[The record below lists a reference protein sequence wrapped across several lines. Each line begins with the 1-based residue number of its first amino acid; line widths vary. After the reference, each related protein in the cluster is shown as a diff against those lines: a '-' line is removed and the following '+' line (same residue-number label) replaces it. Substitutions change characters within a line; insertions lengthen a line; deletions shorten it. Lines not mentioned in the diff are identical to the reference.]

1 MKKEVK
7 IGITAIVAIIL
18 FYIGINFLKGVNVF
32 TTTNTYYV
40 KFENAGG
47 LTPSAS
53 VLANGYAVGIVR
65 EINYNYSDNQSV
77 VVSIELDKAMHVP
90 EGTTAELETSLMGSV
105 TLHLLPGKNPVKY
118 LERGDTISG
127 RQHFGAMERA
137 AEMLPQVEQMLPK
150 VDSIMGN
157 LNRLTG
163 DSAMLALVKNLA
175 VISENL
181 AQTTSRVDH
190 LMGKEIPVLL
200 SNMNALTGN
209 LNKVAGDIAKGN
221 LDSTMT
227 VLHATMQNAETLTS
241 RLNALTSTLNS
252 SVTSTDNSLGLL
264 LNDRS
269 IYDGLNHT
277 IHSADSLLIDIKSN
291 PHRYI
296 HFSVFGK
303 KQK

>member
-277 IHSADSLLIDIKSN
+277 IHSADSLLIDIKAN
-291 PHRYI
+291 PKRYI

-303 KQK
+303 KK

>member
-105 TLHLLPGKNPVKY
+105 TLHLLPGKNPVKH

-150 VDSIMGN
+150 VDSIMDN

-227 VLHATMQNAETLTS
+227 VLHATMQNAETLTQ
-241 RLNALTSTLNS
+241 RLNELTTTLNS

-277 IHSADSLLIDIKSN
+277 IHSADSLLIDIKAN
-291 PHRYI
+291 PQRYI

-303 KQK
+303 KK

>member
-7 IGITAIVAIIL
+7 IGLTAIVAIVL

-32 TTTNTYYV
+32 TTTNSYYV
-40 KFENAGG
+40 KFDNAGG

-65 EINYNYSDNQSV
+65 EINYNYSDNQTV
-77 VVSIELDKAMHVP
+77 VVAIELDKAMHVP

-118 LERGDTISG
+118 LERGDTIVG

-181 AQTTSRVDH
+181 AQTTTRMDQ
-190 LMGKEIPVLL
+190 LMGKEIPTILGNV
-200 SNMNALTGN
+200 NALTGN
-209 LNKVAGDIAKGN
+209 LNKVAGDIAKGH

-227 VLHATMQNAETLTS
+227 VLHATMQHADTLTQ
-241 RLNALTSTLNS
+241 RLNALTATLNT

-269 IYDGLNHT
+269 IYDGLNRT
-277 IHSADSLLIDIKSN
+277 INSADSLLIDMKER
-291 PHRYI
+291 PGRYV

-303 KQK
+303 KK

>member
-7 IGITAIVAIIL
+7 IGLTAIVAIVL

-32 TTTNTYYV
+32 TTTNSYYV
-40 KFENAGG
+40 KFDNAGG

-77 VVSIELDKAMHVP
+77 VVAIELDKAMHVP

-118 LERGDTISG
+118 LERGDTIIG
-127 RQHFGAMERA
+127 CQHFGAMERA

-163 DSAMLALVKNLA
+163 DAAMLDLVKNLA

-181 AQTTSRVDH
+181 AHTTTRIDH
-190 LMGKEIPVLL
+190 LMGNEIPTLIGNV
-200 SNMNALTGN
+200 NALTGN
-209 LNKVAGDIAKGN
+209 LNKVADDIAKGN
-221 LDSTMT
+221 LDATMT
-227 VLHATMQNAETLTS
+227 ALNATMQHADTLTQ
-241 RLNALTSTLNS
+241 RLNALTATLNT

-269 IYDGLNHT
+269 IYDGLYRT
-277 IHSADSLLIDIKSN
+277 INSADSLLIDMKER
-291 PHRYI
+291 PGRYV

-303 KQK
+303 KK

>member
-7 IGITAIVAIIL
+7 IGLTAIVAIVL

-32 TTTNTYYV
+32 TTTNSYYV
-40 KFENAGG
+40 KFDNAGG

-77 VVSIELDKAMHVP
+77 VVAIELDKAMHVP

-118 LERGDTISG
+118 LERGDTIIG

-181 AQTTSRVDH
+181 AQTTTRIDH
-190 LMGKEIPVLL
+190 LMGNEIPTLIGNV
-200 SNMNALTGN
+200 NALTGN
-209 LNKVAGDIAKGN
+209 LNKVADDIAKGN
-221 LDSTMT
+221 LDATMT
-227 VLHATMQNAETLTS
+227 ALNATMQHADTLTQ
-241 RLNALTSTLNS
+241 RLNALTATLNT

-269 IYDGLNHT
+269 IYDGLYRT
-277 IHSADSLLIDIKSN
+277 INSADSLLIDMKER
-291 PHRYI
+291 PGRYV

-303 KQK
+303 KK

>member
-175 VISENL
+175 IISENL

-252 SVTSTDNSLGLL
+252 SVTSMDNSLGLL

-277 IHSADSLLIDIKSN
+277 IHSADSLLIDIKAN
-291 PHRYI
+291 PKRYI

-303 KQK
+303 KN

>member
-7 IGITAIVAIIL
+7 IGITAVVALAL
-18 FYIGINFLKGVNVF
+18 FYVGLNFLKGINVF
-32 TTTNTYYV
+32 TSTNTYYV

-47 LTPSAS
+47 LTTSAA

-65 EINYNYSDNQSV
+65 DMNYNYADNESV
-77 VVSIELDKAMHVP
+77 VVAIELDKSMHVP
-90 EGTTAELETSLMGSV
+90 EGTTAELESSLMGSV

-118 LERGDTISG
+118 LQRGDTIPG

-137 AEMLPQVEQMLPK
+137 AEMLPAVEKMLPK

-157 LNRLTG
+157 LNRITG

-181 AQTTSRVDH
+181 AQTTTRIDH
-190 LMGKEIPVLL
+190 LMGEEIPTLVC
-200 SNMNALTGN
+200 NMNALTGN

-221 LDSTMT
+221 LDSTM
-227 VLHATMQNAETLTS
+227 VALQATMQNADTLTQ
-241 RLNALTSTLNS
+241 RLNTLTATLNS
-252 SVTSTDNSLGLL
+252 SMSSTDNSLGLL

-277 IHSADSLLIDIKSN
+277 ISSADSLLIDMKAR
-291 PHRYI
+291 PGRYI

-303 KQK
+303 KQ

>member
-7 IGITAIVAIIL
+7 IGITAVVAIIL

-118 LERGDTISG
+118 LERGDTIFG

-190 LMGKEIPVLL
+190 LMSKEIPVLL

-291 PHRYI
+291 PKRYI

-303 KQK
+303 KK

>member
-7 IGITAIVAIIL
+7 IGLTAIVAIVL

-32 TTTNTYYV
+32 TTTNSYYV
-40 KFENAGG
+40 KFDNAGG

-77 VVSIELDKAMHVP
+77 VVAIELDKAMHVP

-118 LERGDTISG
+118 LERGDTIIG

-181 AQTTSRVDH
+181 AHTTTRIDH
-190 LMGKEIPVLL
+190 LMGNEIPTLIGNV
-200 SNMNALTGN
+200 NALTGN
-209 LNKVAGDIAKGN
+209 LNKVADDIAKGN
-221 LDSTMT
+221 LDATMT
-227 VLHATMQNAETLTS
+227 ALNATMQHADTLTQ
-241 RLNALTSTLNS
+241 RLNALTATLNT

-269 IYDGLNHT
+269 IYDGLYRT
-277 IHSADSLLIDIKSN
+277 INSADSLLIDIKER
-291 PHRYI
+291 PGRYV

-303 KQK
+303 KK

>member
-1 MKKEVK
+1 
-7 IGITAIVAIIL
+7 
-18 FYIGINFLKGVNVF
+18 
-32 TTTNTYYV
+32 
-40 KFENAGG
+40 
-47 LTPSAS
+47 
-53 VLANGYAVGIVR
+53 LANGYAVGIVR
-65 EINYNYSDNQSV
+65 EMHYNYADNNSV

-90 EGTTAELETSLMGSV
+90 EGTTAELESSLMGSV

-118 LERGDTISG
+118 LERGDTIMGS
-127 RQHFGAMERA
+127 QHFGAMERA
-137 AEMLPQVEQMLPK
+137 AEMLPQVETMLPK

-157 LNRLTG
+157 LNRITG
-163 DSAMLALVKNLA
+163 DSAMLTLVKNLA

-181 AQTTSRVDH
+181 AQTTTHIDH
-190 LMGKEIPVLL
+190 LMGEEIPTLL
-200 SNMNALTGN
+200 CNVNELTGN

-227 VLHATMQNAETLTS
+227 ALQATMQNADTLTQ
-241 RLNALTSTLNS
+241 RLNALTTTLNTS
-252 SVTSTDNSLGLL
+252 MTSTDNSLGLL

-277 IHSADSLLIDIKSN
+277 INSADSLLIDMKAR
-291 PHRYI
+291 PGRYI

>member
-7 IGITAIVAIIL
+7 IGLTAIVAIVL

-32 TTTNTYYV
+32 TTTNSYYV
-40 KFENAGG
+40 KFDNAGG

-77 VVSIELDKAMHVP
+77 VVAIELDKAMHVP

-118 LERGDTISG
+118 LERGDTIIG

-150 VDSIMGN
+150 VDTIMDN

-181 AQTTSRVDH
+181 AQTTTRMDQ
-190 LMGKEIPVLL
+190 LMGKEIPTILGNV
-200 SNMNALTGN
+200 NALTGN
-209 LNKVAGDIAKGN
+209 LNKVAGDIAKGH

-227 VLHATMQNAETLTS
+227 VLHATMQHADTLTQ
-241 RLNALTSTLNS
+241 RLNALTATLNT

-269 IYDGLNHT
+269 IYDGLNRT
-277 IHSADSLLIDIKSN
+277 INSADSLLIDMKER
-291 PHRYI
+291 PGRYV

-303 KQK
+303 KK

>member
-7 IGITAIVAIIL
+7 IGITAVVAIIL

-105 TLHLLPGKNPVKY
+105 TLHLLPGKNPVKH
-118 LERGDTISG
+118 LERGDTIFG

-241 RLNALTSTLNS
+241 QLNALTATLNS
-252 SVTSTDNSLGLL
+252 SVTSTDNTLGLL

-269 IYDGLNHT
+269 IYDDLNHT

-303 KQK
+303 KK

>member
-7 IGITAIVAIIL
+7 IGITAVVAIIL

-277 IHSADSLLIDIKSN
+277 IHSADSLLIDIKAN
-291 PHRYI
+291 PKRYI

-303 KQK
+303 KK

>member
-7 IGITAIVAIIL
+7 IGLTAIVAIVL

-32 TTTNTYYV
+32 TTTNSYYV
-40 KFENAGG
+40 KFDNAGG

-77 VVSIELDKAMHVP
+77 VVAIELDKAMHVP

-118 LERGDTISG
+118 LERGDTIVG

-137 AEMLPQVEQMLPK
+137 ADMLPQVEQMLPK

-181 AQTTSRVDH
+181 AHTTTRIDH
-190 LMGKEIPVLL
+190 LMGNEIPTLIGNV
-200 SNMNALTGN
+200 NALTGN
-209 LNKVAGDIAKGN
+209 LNKVADDIAKGN
-221 LDSTMT
+221 LDATMT
-227 VLHATMQNAETLTS
+227 ALNATMQHADTLTQ
-241 RLNALTSTLNS
+241 RLNALTATLNA

-269 IYDGLNHT
+269 IYDGLYRT
-277 IHSADSLLIDIKSN
+277 INSADSLLIDIKER
-291 PHRYI
+291 PGRYV

-303 KQK
+303 KK

>member
-7 IGITAIVAIIL
+7 IGLTAIVAIVL

-32 TTTNTYYV
+32 TTTNSYYV
-40 KFENAGG
+40 KFDNAGG

-77 VVSIELDKAMHVP
+77 VVAIELDKAMHVP

-118 LERGDTISG
+118 LERGDTIIG

-163 DSAMLALVKNLA
+163 DAAMLDLVKNLA

-181 AQTTSRVDH
+181 AHTTTRIDH
-190 LMGKEIPVLL
+190 LMGNEIPTLIGNV
-200 SNMNALTGN
+200 NALTGN
-209 LNKVAGDIAKGN
+209 LNKVADDIAKGN
-221 LDSTMT
+221 LDATMT
-227 VLHATMQNAETLTS
+227 ALNATMQHADTLTQ
-241 RLNALTSTLNS
+241 RLNALTATLNT

-269 IYDGLNHT
+269 IYDGLYRT
-277 IHSADSLLIDIKSN
+277 INSADSLLIDMKER
-291 PHRYI
+291 PGRYV

-303 KQK
+303 KK

>member
-137 AEMLPQVEQMLPK
+137 AEMLPQVDQMLPK

-227 VLHATMQNAETLTS
+227 VLHATMRNAETLTS

-277 IHSADSLLIDIKSN
+277 IHSADSLLIDIKAN
-291 PHRYI
+291 PKRYI

-303 KQK
+303 KN

>member
-7 IGITAIVAIIL
+7 IGLTAIVAIVL

-32 TTTNTYYV
+32 TTTNSYYV
-40 KFENAGG
+40 KFDNAGG

-77 VVSIELDKAMHVP
+77 VVAIELDKAMHVP

-118 LERGDTISG
+118 LERGDTIIG

-163 DSAMLALVKNLA
+163 DSAMLDLVKNLA

-181 AQTTSRVDH
+181 AHTTTRIDH
-190 LMGKEIPVLL
+190 LMGNEIPTLIGNV
-200 SNMNALTGN
+200 NALTGN
-209 LNKVAGDIAKGN
+209 LNKVADDIAKGN
-221 LDSTMT
+221 LDATMT
-227 VLHATMQNAETLTS
+227 ALNATMQHADTLTQ
-241 RLNALTSTLNS
+241 RLNALTATLNT

-269 IYDGLNHT
+269 IYDGLYRT
-277 IHSADSLLIDIKSN
+277 INSADSLLIDMKER
-291 PHRYI
+291 PGRYV

-303 KQK
+303 KK

>member
-7 IGITAIVAIIL
+7 IGITAVVAIIL

-105 TLHLLPGKNPVKY
+105 TLHLLPGKNPVKH

-175 VISENL
+175 IISENL

-227 VLHATMQNAETLTS
+227 VLHATMQNAETLTQ
-241 RLNALTSTLNS
+241 RLNALTLTLNS

-264 LNDRS
+264 HNDRS

-277 IHSADSLLIDIKSN
+277 IHSADSLLIDIKAN

-303 KQK
+303 KK

>member
-7 IGITAIVAIIL
+7 IGLTAIVAIVL

-32 TTTNTYYV
+32 TTTNSYYV
-40 KFENAGG
+40 KFDNAGG

-77 VVSIELDKAMHVP
+77 VVAIELDKAMHVP

-118 LERGDTISG
+118 LERGDTIVG

-181 AQTTSRVDH
+181 AQTTTRMDQ
-190 LMGKEIPVLL
+190 LMGNEIPTILGNV
-200 SNMNALTGN
+200 NALTGN
-209 LNKVAGDIAKGN
+209 LNKVAGDIAKGH

-227 VLHATMQNAETLTS
+227 VLHATMQHADTLTQ
-241 RLNALTSTLNS
+241 RLNALTATLNT

-269 IYDGLNHT
+269 IYDGLNRT
-277 IHSADSLLIDIKSN
+277 INSADSLLIDMKER
-291 PHRYI
+291 PGRYV

-303 KQK
+303 KK

>member
-7 IGITAIVAIIL
+7 IGLTAIVAIVL

-32 TTTNTYYV
+32 TTTNSYYV

-77 VVSIELDKAMHVP
+77 VVAIELDKAMHVP

-118 LERGDTISG
+118 LERGDTIIG

-163 DSAMLALVKNLA
+163 DSAMLDLVKNLA

-181 AQTTSRVDH
+181 AHTTTRIDH
-190 LMGKEIPVLL
+190 LMGNEIPTLIGNV
-200 SNMNALTGN
+200 NALTGN
-209 LNKVAGDIAKGN
+209 LNKVADDIAKGN
-221 LDSTMT
+221 LDATMT
-227 VLHATMQNAETLTS
+227 ALNATMQHADTLTQ
-241 RLNALTSTLNS
+241 RLNALTATLNT

-269 IYDGLNHT
+269 IYDGLYRT
-277 IHSADSLLIDIKSN
+277 INSADSLLIDMKER
-291 PHRYI
+291 PGRYV

-303 KQK
+303 KK

>member
-137 AEMLPQVEQMLPK
+137 AEMLPQVDQMLPK

-227 VLHATMQNAETLTS
+227 VLHVTMQNAETLTS

-277 IHSADSLLIDIKSN
+277 IHSADSLLIDIKAN
-291 PHRYI
+291 PKRYI

-303 KQK
+303 KK

>member
-7 IGITAIVAIIL
+7 IGLTAIVAIVL
-18 FYIGINFLKGVNVF
+18 FYIGINFLKGINVF
-32 TTTNTYYV
+32 TTTNSYYV
-40 KFENAGG
+40 KFDNAGG

-77 VVSIELDKAMHVP
+77 VVAIELDKAMHVP

-118 LERGDTISG
+118 LERGDTIIG

-163 DSAMLALVKNLA
+163 DAAMLDLVKNLA

-181 AQTTSRVDH
+181 AHTTTRIDH
-190 LMGKEIPVLL
+190 LMGNEIPTLIGNV
-200 SNMNALTGN
+200 NALTGN
-209 LNKVAGDIAKGN
+209 LNKVADDIAKGN
-221 LDSTMT
+221 LDATMT
-227 VLHATMQNAETLTS
+227 ALNATMQHADTLTQ
-241 RLNALTSTLNS
+241 RLNALTATLNT

-269 IYDGLNHT
+269 IYDGLYRT
-277 IHSADSLLIDIKSN
+277 INSADSLLIDIKER
-291 PHRYI
+291 PGRYV

-303 KQK
+303 KK

>member
-7 IGITAIVAIIL
+7 IGLTAIVAIVL

-32 TTTNTYYV
+32 TTTNSYYV
-40 KFENAGG
+40 KFDNAGG

-77 VVSIELDKAMHVP
+77 VVAIELDKAMHVP

-118 LERGDTISG
+118 LERGDTIIG

-181 AQTTSRVDH
+181 AQTTTRMDQ
-190 LMGKEIPVLL
+190 LMGKEIPTILGNV
-200 SNMNALTGN
+200 NALTGN
-209 LNKVAGDIAKGN
+209 LNKVAGDIAKGH

-227 VLHATMQNAETLTS
+227 VLHATMQHADTLTQ
-241 RLNALTSTLNS
+241 RLNALTATLNT

-269 IYDGLNHT
+269 IYDGLNRT
-277 IHSADSLLIDIKSN
+277 INSADSLLIDMKER
-291 PHRYI
+291 PGRYV

-303 KQK
+303 KK

>member
-175 VISENL
+175 IISENL

>member
-7 IGITAIVAIIL
+7 IGITAVVAIIL

-175 VISENL
+175 IISENL

-277 IHSADSLLIDIKSN
+277 IHSADSLLIDIKAN
-291 PHRYI
+291 PKRYI

-303 KQK
+303 KN

>member
-7 IGITAIVAIIL
+7 IGLTAIVAIVL

-32 TTTNTYYV
+32 TTTNSYYV
-40 KFENAGG
+40 KFDNAGG

-65 EINYNYSDNQSV
+65 EINYNYSDNQTV
-77 VVSIELDKAMHVP
+77 VVAIELDKAMHVP

-118 LERGDTISG
+118 LERGDTIVG

-181 AQTTSRVDH
+181 AQTTTRMDQ
-190 LMGKEIPVLL
+190 LMGNEIPTILGNV
-200 SNMNALTGN
+200 NALTGN
-209 LNKVAGDIAKGN
+209 LNKVAGDIAKGH

-227 VLHATMQNAETLTS
+227 VLHATMQHADTLTQ
-241 RLNALTSTLNS
+241 RLNALTATLNT

-269 IYDGLNHT
+269 IYDGLNRT
-277 IHSADSLLIDIKSN
+277 INSADSLLIDMKER
-291 PHRYI
+291 PGRYV

-303 KQK
+303 KK

>member
-7 IGITAIVAIIL
+7 IGLTAIVAIVL

-32 TTTNTYYV
+32 TTTNSYYV
-40 KFENAGG
+40 KFDNAGG

-77 VVSIELDKAMHVP
+77 VVAIELDKAMHVP

-118 LERGDTISG
+118 LERGDTIVG

-137 AEMLPQVEQMLPK
+137 ADMLPQVEQMLPK

-163 DSAMLALVKNLA
+163 DAAMLDLVKNLA

-181 AQTTSRVDH
+181 AHTTTRIDH
-190 LMGKEIPVLL
+190 LMGNEIPTLIGNV
-200 SNMNALTGN
+200 NALTGN
-209 LNKVAGDIAKGN
+209 LNKVADDIAKGN
-221 LDSTMT
+221 LDATMT
-227 VLHATMQNAETLTS
+227 ALNATMQHADSLTQ
-241 RLNALTSTLNS
+241 RLNALTATLNT

-269 IYDGLNHT
+269 IYDGLYRT
-277 IHSADSLLIDIKSN
+277 INSADSLLIDMKER
-291 PHRYI
+291 PGRYV

-303 KQK
+303 KK

>member
-7 IGITAIVAIIL
+7 IGLTAIVAIVL
-18 FYIGINFLKGVNVF
+18 FYIGINFLKGINVF
-32 TTTNTYYV
+32 TTTNSYYV
-40 KFENAGG
+40 KFDNAGG

-77 VVSIELDKAMHVP
+77 VVAIELDKAMHVP

-118 LERGDTISG
+118 LERGDTIVG

-137 AEMLPQVEQMLPK
+137 ADMLPQVEQMLPK

-181 AQTTSRVDH
+181 AHTTTRIDH
-190 LMGKEIPVLL
+190 LMGNEIPTLIGNV
-200 SNMNALTGN
+200 NALTGN
-209 LNKVAGDIAKGN
+209 LNKVADDIAKGN
-221 LDSTMT
+221 LDATMT
-227 VLHATMQNAETLTS
+227 ALNATMQHADTLTQ
-241 RLNALTSTLNS
+241 RLNALTATLNT

-269 IYDGLNHT
+269 IYDGLYRT
-277 IHSADSLLIDIKSN
+277 INSADSLLIDIKER
-291 PHRYI
+291 PGRYV

-303 KQK
+303 KK

>member
-1 MKKEVK
+1 MRKEVK
-7 IGITAIVAIIL
+7 IGITAIVALVL
-18 FYIGINFLKGVNVF
+18 FYVGLNFLKGINVF
-32 TTTNTYYV
+32 TSTNTYYV

-47 LTPSAS
+47 LTPSSA

-65 EINYNYSDNQSV
+65 EMHYNYADNNSV

-90 EGTTAELETSLMGSV
+90 EGTTAELESSLMGSV

-118 LERGDTISG
+118 LERGDTIMGS
-127 RQHFGAMERA
+127 QHFGAMERA
-137 AEMLPQVEQMLPK
+137 AEMLPQVETMLPK

-157 LNRLTG
+157 LNRITG
-163 DSAMLALVKNLA
+163 DSAMLTLVKNLA

-181 AQTTSRVDH
+181 AQTTTHIDH
-190 LMGKEIPVLL
+190 LMGEEIPTLL
-200 SNMNALTGN
+200 CNVNELTGN

-227 VLHATMQNAETLTS
+227 ALQATMQNADTLTQ
-241 RLNALTSTLNS
+241 RLNALTTTLNTS
-252 SVTSTDNSLGLL
+252 MTSTDNSLGLL

-277 IHSADSLLIDIKSN
+277 INSADSLLIDMKAR
-291 PHRYI
+291 PGRYI

>member
-7 IGITAIVAIIL
+7 IGLTAIVAIVL
-18 FYIGINFLKGVNVF
+18 FYIGINFLKGINVF
-32 TTTNTYYV
+32 TTTNSYYV

-77 VVSIELDKAMHVP
+77 VVAIELDKAMHVP

-118 LERGDTISG
+118 LERGDTIIG

-163 DSAMLALVKNLA
+163 DAAMLDLVKNLA

-181 AQTTSRVDH
+181 AHTTTRIDH
-190 LMGKEIPVLL
+190 LMGNEIPTLIGNV
-200 SNMNALTGN
+200 NALTGN
-209 LNKVAGDIAKGN
+209 LNKVADDIAKGN
-221 LDSTMT
+221 LDATMT
-227 VLHATMQNAETLTS
+227 ALNATMQHADTLTQ
-241 RLNALTSTLNS
+241 RLNALTATLNT

-269 IYDGLNHT
+269 IYDGLYRT
-277 IHSADSLLIDIKSN
+277 INSADSLLIDMKER
-291 PHRYI
+291 PGRYV

-303 KQK
+303 KK

>member
-227 VLHATMQNAETLTS
+227 VLHATMQNADTLTS

-277 IHSADSLLIDIKSN
+277 IHSADSLLIDIKAN
-291 PHRYI
+291 PKRYI

-303 KQK
+303 KN

>member
-7 IGITAIVAIIL
+7 IGLTAIVAIVL

-32 TTTNTYYV
+32 TTTNSYYV
-40 KFENAGG
+40 KFDNAGG

-77 VVSIELDKAMHVP
+77 VVAIELDKAMHVP

-118 LERGDTISG
+118 LERGDTIIG

-181 AQTTSRVDH
+181 AQTTTRMDQ
-190 LMGKEIPVLL
+190 LMGKEIPTSLGNV
-200 SNMNALTGN
+200 NALTGN
-209 LNKVAGDIAKGN
+209 LNKVAGDIAKGH

-227 VLHATMQNAETLTS
+227 VLHATMQHADTLTQ
-241 RLNALTSTLNS
+241 RLNALTATLNT

-269 IYDGLNHT
+269 IYDGLNRT
-277 IHSADSLLIDIKSN
+277 INSADSLLIDMKER
-291 PHRYI
+291 PGRYV

-303 KQK
+303 KK

>member
-277 IHSADSLLIDIKSN
+277 IYSADSLLIDIKSN

-303 KQK
+303 KK

>member
-221 LDSTMT
+221 LDSIMT

-277 IHSADSLLIDIKSN
+277 IHSADSLLIDIKAN
-291 PHRYI
+291 PKRYI

-303 KQK
+303 KK

>member
-137 AEMLPQVEQMLPK
+137 AEMLPQVDQMLPK

-227 VLHATMQNAETLTS
+227 VLHATMRNAETLTS

-277 IHSADSLLIDIKSN
+277 IHSADSLLIDIKAN
-291 PHRYI
+291 PKRYI

-303 KQK
+303 KK